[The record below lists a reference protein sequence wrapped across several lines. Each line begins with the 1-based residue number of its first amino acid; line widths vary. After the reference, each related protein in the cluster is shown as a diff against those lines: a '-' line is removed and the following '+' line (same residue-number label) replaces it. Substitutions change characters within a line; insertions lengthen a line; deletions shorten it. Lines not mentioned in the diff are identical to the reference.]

1 MRTSL
6 KGPTPRLTI
15 AVLLAVLPLS
25 SCGLFVKMLGVPTD
39 CERLAAELDFAISER
54 IVRGGWHGS
63 VADFPDS
70 GDARSLTLDLDASRV
85 DASRYEIEGTFE
97 LEGEAPARLDGTVS
111 GGCDE
116 RYLGVAASVDGPST
130 ESDLSPESLPPPARL
145 DAEVRDATGTTLW
158 HVMASGGMLP
168 QGDEENGTV
177 LLEIESAADDG
188 VTGQATLERTS
199 AP

>member
-6 KGPTPRLTI
+6 KGAMPRLTI
-15 AVLLAVLPLS
+15 AMLLAVLPLS

-39 CERLAAELDFAISER
+39 CERLAAELDFAISDR

-63 VADFPDS
+63 VADFPVS
-70 GDARSLTLDLDASRV
+70 GDARSLTLDLVASRV
-85 DASRYEIEGTFE
+85 DASHYEIEGTFE
-97 LEGEAPARLDGTVS
+97 LEGEAPAEIHGTVS

-116 RYLGVAASVDGPST
+116 RYLVVAASVEGPST
-130 ESDLSPESLPPPARL
+130 EPGLSPESLPPPARL

-158 HVMASGGMLP
+158 HVTASSGMLP
-168 QGDEENGTV
+168 QGDHENDTL
-177 LLEIESAADDG
+177 LLEIESAADDT
-188 VTGQATLERTS
+188 VAGQATLERTQ